1 MSWATPREATVS
13 SIDVARAL
21 KLNPGYPDAH
31 VTQGNLH
38 QRAGRTAAAIAAWQ
52 RALALDPGHKLARV
66 YLAQAMASR
75 VAGT

>member
-52 RALALDPGHKLARV
+52 RALALDPGRPLTRL
-66 YLAQAMASR
+66 YLAKGTAPR
-75 VAGT
+75 VAET